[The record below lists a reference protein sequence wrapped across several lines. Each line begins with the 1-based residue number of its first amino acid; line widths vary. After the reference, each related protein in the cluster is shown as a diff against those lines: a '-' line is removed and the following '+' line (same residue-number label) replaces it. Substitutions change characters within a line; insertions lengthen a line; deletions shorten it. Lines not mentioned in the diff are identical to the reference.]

1 MFLNDILQVIYAPK
15 KAFKNIIANPKYLG
29 IIVILAL
36 FMGLMLGYEASQ
48 FSKVHIETT
57 SPIAGLMQDNNNAT
71 NWQSSDN
78 VVLTNNFDDYF
89 NNTVYLA
96 DYGTYFSLFG
106 NNSMQIQANNT
117 NTIIAAL
124 TNTSNVDCTAN
135 GFQNLSITLKLVEP
149 QSAPSNATLTLYS
162 LGDANTYTYDLT
174 STLSDADAI
183 NQWGNLT
190 IPLGPDATGW
200 TESGNPTW
208 QNITSLTLQLN
219 YPNSQDI
226 TVRIGALFFRGQY
239 IQPLI
244 QNSSGFLYTFLLQF
258 SLQFLATWLV
268 LTGMMF
274 LMFKVLKGNVMW
286 KPIFIAAGFAM
297 IVMVIRALVNVIAT
311 LTLPALYYP
320 YDAALGVVYDTFG
333 SLNYPAALSLPVAQ
347 SAAAISSI
355 SASMAAFK
363 AILTGMFIVSYIWL
377 AGLSALI
384 VKELKPEYTTM
395 KCLLIAGVSV
405 GVTLLVLFFFIGFV

>member
-1 MFLNDILQVIYAPK
+1 M
-15 KAFKNIIANPKYLG
+15 
-29 IIVILAL
+29 
-36 FMGLMLGYEASQ
+36 
-48 FSKVHIETT
+48 
-57 SPIAGLMQDNNNAT
+57 
-71 NWQSSDN
+71 
-78 VVLTNNFDDYF
+78 
-89 NNTVYLA
+89 
-96 DYGTYFSLFG
+96 
-106 NNSMQIQANNT
+106 
-117 NTIIAAL
+117 
-124 TNTSNVDCTAN
+124 
-135 GFQNLSITLKLVEP
+135 
-149 QSAPSNATLTLYS
+149 
-162 LGDANTYTYDLT
+162 
-174 STLSDADAI
+174 
-183 NQWGNLT
+183 
-190 IPLGPDATGW
+190 
-200 TESGNPTW
+200 
-208 QNITSLTLQLN
+208 
-219 YPNSQDI
+219 
-226 TVRIGALFFRGQY
+226 
-239 IQPLI
+239 
-244 QNSSGFLYTFLLQF
+244 
-258 SLQFLATWLV
+258 
-268 LTGMMF
+268 
-274 LMFKVLKGNVMW
+274 MFKVLKGNVMW